1 MRIIPYKKLIMSEYH
16 LLMSLEGVWD
26 CFLIFITVDTF
37 IMILSN
43 KETRMITISAWVQQ
57 EKKKLQRRPSS
68 WFIRRCC
75 LFHRENIHTP
85 TTQTLEHYISQ
96 TTCSVDHSS
105 VGKVTNTFKYIDD
118 KNTKK
123 NRVESETG
131 YTKKNR
137 KNKTTKTIVAYFYF

>member
-1 MRIIPYKKLIMSEYH
+1 MCSEKENLFPHLHPTSPHFYLILYILYKNHTCLWLYSTEEEQRVGVRIIPYKKLIMSEYH

-68 WFIRRCC
+68 W
-75 LFHRENIHTP
+75 
-85 TTQTLEHYISQ
+85 
-96 TTCSVDHSS
+96 
-105 VGKVTNTFKYIDD
+105 
-118 KNTKK
+118 
-123 NRVESETG
+123 
-131 YTKKNR
+131 
-137 KNKTTKTIVAYFYF
+137 